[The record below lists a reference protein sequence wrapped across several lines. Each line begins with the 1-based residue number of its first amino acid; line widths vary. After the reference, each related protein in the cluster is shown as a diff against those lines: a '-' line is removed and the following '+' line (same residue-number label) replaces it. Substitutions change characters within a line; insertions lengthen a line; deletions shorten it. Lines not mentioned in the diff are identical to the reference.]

1 MNRQRL
7 KDSVGGWIKYSS
19 TLTNIWSPGR
29 NRTNCEFRCTQERYT
44 REYLFLFPFQ
54 FLFKKVWRGSKVF
67 NTIPSKFL
75 HGTSDKLLP
84 LTCFAKLA
92 LLLVPA
98 LFPELWP
105 PPNFDSL
112 IDNAR
117 NDKPIAAPWSIQR
130 LHCAPTSVWSLLVN
144 HAEQPSLSDPVS
156 MDKMSCFRAGSL
168 KRRVRGIR
176 RRSFFSFSISRTV
189 DVRGPLKKKKEIWKR
204 EGERVNEFKE
214 LRMQRVFIMD
224 LRCGTAREKGK
235 GRSTRGS
242 VNRKHTNAPSYT
254 FRFLL

>member
-1 MNRQRL
+1 MNKQRL

-130 LHCAPTSVWSLLVN
+130 LHCALTSVWSLLVN

-189 DVRGPLKKKKEIWKR
+189 DVRGPLKKKKEIWNR

-214 LRMQRVFIMD
+214 LRVQRVFIMD